1 MHAHIAGK
9 LTGRITKWIVL
20 GVWVVLFATVGALSS
35 KLIDVQNN
43 EASSWLPESAE
54 STEVLDE
61 LSETVDPNDIPT
73 LVVYNRSS
81 GLTDED
87 LATMDEHAQEMAKID
102 GVTDDGALSPNAA
115 IAAQQQGAP
124 SPQLLSDDRQVAY
137 IYLTFNFGE
146 NGWNDIPEA
155 ADEIREIADID
166 GVTIHLAGF
175 GGQAADSAEAF
186 EGIDTNLI
194 FATLMVVVV
203 ILLLTYR
210 SAFLW
215 LLPIISAVVAYSVAG
230 GVVYL
235 LAKYADL
242 TVNGQ
247 SQAIM
252 GILVIGAGT
261 DYALLL
267 TARYRE
273 ELRRHDNRHEAMAFA
288 LHRAAPA
295 ILASAATVAAG
306 MLCLIIAD
314 LNSTAGLGPVNAVA
328 VGVTY
333 LVMVTLL
340 PALLVICGRWI
351 FGPPKEH
358 HRTWVIMGASMIAG
372 GVVVAVLGGVIGG
385 TGGGILGGLGGMS
398 AILGVLALLQ
408 VGIEHWTK
416 VHSRP
421 DYGSAEPTSTGFWA
435 KVGNA
440 MAPRPR
446 RVWMVTTGLL
456 LLACLGLF
464 KLDPSGLST
473 EEQYTKEFD
482 SIKGQTLLVEHGL
495 EDNSNTIQ
503 VVTNTGSLSDV
514 EAALGEVDG
523 LGEPTPAQDIGNG
536 RSYFEATI
544 GADVS
549 STAAFDIV
557 EASRD
562 AVHDVSGADALV
574 GGGSAFWLDTKI
586 ASERDNKVIIPVVLV
601 VVFLILM
608 LLLRALISPLLLIA
622 TVVLSFG
629 AALGI
634 STLLFTE
641 VFTRTPL
648 FEVNEGFAHTDAG
661 FPLFAFVFLVALG
674 IDYNI
679 FLMTRVRE
687 EAVNHGTRKGSLI
700 ALSSTGGVITSA
712 GVVLAATFLVL
723 GSLPLVFLAQLGVAV
738 ALGVLL
744 DTLVVRS
751 VLVTALNLDVGDR
764 IWWPSKLAHRSDDS
778 PPPGSATEEE
788 KVLV

>member
-1 MHAHIAGK
+1 M
-9 LTGRITKWIVL
+9 LTSPESSPAASPSGSSSPSGWSCSR
-20 GVWVVLFATVGALSS
+20 TVGALSS

-54 STEVLDE
+54 STEVLEE
-61 LSETVDPNDIPT
+61 LSDTVDPNDIPT
-73 LVVYNRSS
+73 LVVYNKES

-87 LATMDEHAQEMAKID
+87 LAAMDEQAQEMAKID
-102 GVTDDGALSPNAA
+102 GVTDQGALSPNVAA
-115 IAAQQQGAP
+115 AAQEQGQP
-124 SPQLLSDDRQVAY
+124 GPQLLSEDGQVAY
-137 IYLTFNFGE
+137 IYLVFNFGE
-146 NGWNDIPEA
+146 NGWNDIPDA
-155 ADEIREIADID
+155 VDEIRDIADID
-166 GVTIHLAGF
+166 GVTVHMAGF

-194 FATLMVVVV
+194 MITLLVVIV
-203 ILLLTYR
+203 ILLFTYR
-210 SAFLW
+210 SPILW
-215 LLPIISAVVAYSVAG
+215 LLPIISAVVAYSVSG

-273 ELRRHDNRHEAMAFA
+273 ELRRHEDRHEAMAFA

-328 VGVTY
+328 VGRHLPRDGDAPPGPAGDLRPLDV
-333 LVMVTLL
+333 LAQAPRLRHARADEHRVLGEGRQRHPAASPQGVDGDHRHPAAL
-340 PALLVICGRWI
+340 PASACSSSTRPGCRRRSSTPRSSTRSRGRRCSSTTVSRTTPTPCRSSPTPTRCPRSRRPSERSTAWASPRRRRTSAMV
-351 FGPPKEH
+351 GP
-358 HRTWVIMGASMIAG
+358 T
-372 GVVVAVLGGVIGG
+372 
-385 TGGGILGGLGGMS
+385 
-398 AILGVLALLQ
+398 
-408 VGIEHWTK
+408 
-416 VHSRP
+416 SRP
-421 DYGSAEPTSTGFWA
+421 RSGRTSH
-435 KVGNA
+435 
-440 MAPRPR
+440 RPLR
-446 RVWMVTTGLL
+446 STSSRTPEMRSTT
-456 LLACLGLF
+456 
-464 KLDPSGLST
+464 S
-473 EEQYTKEFD
+473 
-482 SIKGQTLLVEHGL
+482 
-495 EDNSNTIQ
+495 
-503 VVTNTGSLSDV
+503 
-514 EAALGEVDG
+514 
-523 LGEPTPAQDIGNG
+523 
-536 RSYFEATI
+536 
-544 GADVS
+544 
-549 STAAFDIV
+549 
-557 EASRD
+557 
-562 AVHDVSGADALV
+562 SGADALV

-608 LLLRALISPLLLIA
+608 LLLRALISPLLLMA

-641 VFTRTPL
+641 VFTRLSL

-687 EAVNHGTRKGSLI
+687 EAVNHGTRQGL
-700 ALSSTGGVITSA
+700 ADRAVVDGRRDHLGRRRAGGHLPGARLAAA
-712 GVVLAATFLVL
+712 GVPGAAGCGRRSRRAARHLDR
-723 GSLPLVFLAQLGVAV
+723 
-738 ALGVLL
+738 ALGAGHRAQPRRRGQ
-744 DTLVVRS
+744 DLVAEQARQPQ
-751 VLVTALNLDVGDR
+751 R
-764 IWWPSKLAHRSDDS
+764 
-778 PPPGSATEEE
+778 
-788 KVLV
+788 